1 MIDIS
6 GNPYVQLY
14 MYMVQVTTSFWVLTV
29 GRLVCARWFGFQLSG
44 VLLVKR
50 KKELAH
56 CVRAIKFPVQ
66 SMLALILLCYHESS
80 SVGRSFK
87 KKRNKCADFIGFKHL
102 V

>member
-44 VLLVKR
+44 VLVKR
-50 KKELAH
+50 KRELAH
-56 CVRAIKFPVQ
+56 CVHAIKFPVQ
-66 SMLALILLCYHESS
+66 SMLALILLYYHESS